1 MPSALITG
9 ISGQD
14 GSYLAEFLLGKGY
27 RVAGTTRDRGRATRG
42 HLTRIAHAIE
52 LHETGLEDADGLRR
66 LVQRCAPDEVYN
78 LAGQT
83 HVGASWDDPVGTAE
97 ADAIAVTRLLE
108 ALRGSSPAPRFF
120 QASTCEMFAPSS
132 AALREESP
140 FEPSS
145 PYGVAKLYG
154 HCSVG
159 AYRRRYEMHAVSG
172 ILFNH
177 ESPRRDESFVTRKI
191 TRAVS
196 RIARGAQRQLRL
208 GNLEPRRD
216 WGFAGDYVEV
226 MWRMLQQDVPEDFV
240 VGTGEAHSVREFC
253 DAAFAEV
260 GLDYREF
267 VAVDDALVRAADTA
281 VRVADASRAR
291 AALGWTPKVSFAEL
305 VKMMVHAD
313 LTTP

>member
-1 MPSALITG
+1 
-9 ISGQD
+9 
-14 GSYLAEFLLGKGY
+14 
-27 RVAGTTRDRGRATRG
+27 
-42 HLTRIAHAIE
+42 
-52 LHETGLEDADGLRR
+52 
-66 LVQRCAPDEVYN
+66 
-78 LAGQT
+78 
-83 HVGASWDDPVGTAE
+83 
-97 ADAIAVTRLLE
+97 
-108 ALRGSSPAPRFF
+108 
-120 QASTCEMFAPSS
+120 
-132 AALREESP
+132 
-140 FEPSS
+140 
-145 PYGVAKLYG
+145 LYG